1 MRIAEREFKN
11 LIENSELF
19 KKPVFVCW
27 KSKCSFEEFMQFI
40 EKTSTELLDN
50 LYEDLKTG
58 GYIDDQDILK
68 TESLAKG
75 VKLNKKFEDLEDKII
90 EILKTFDEVYQ
101 ELQELKGNQTA
112 YESLPLIPE
121 LQKLKKKHDLLSI
134 LSVVDILE
142 IVG

>member
-90 EILKTFDEVYQ
+90 EILKKFDEVY
-101 ELQELKGNQTA
+101 QELKGNQTA
-112 YESLPLIPE
+112 YESLPLISE
-121 LQKLKKKHDLLSI
+121 LQKLKKKHGLLSI